1 MRLAGHTRLLS
12 PMAAVAQSVGTKFL
26 IIGIS
31 AANGVITARE
41 LLPAGRG
48 DLAAMILWPVFL
60 ASAMTL
66 GIPSALTFQLRSHL
80 ALLTSGLAMLVGAL
94 FMDHW
99 IAQYPPKAILFAQFF
114 LLGTPLT
121 SLLLVGRAGLES
133 GGDFLASNKLQVYA
147 PALTFAALLVL
158 LASHSL
164 TPYSA
169 GVAYVPVGIVPVV
182 WMLWDLWEKFQ
193 PNLKAFRSSVRLLL
207 SYGVRSYGIDLC
219 GTMALYVDQILVV
232 RILQPKMMGI
242 YVVALSLSRVLNA
255 FHTSVI
261 MVSQG
266 SESVLRDNPRND
278 EPRHE
283 DELAADRV
291 CGNSNRR
298 LGAPSAGTPI
308 WI

>member
-1 MRLAGHTRLLS
+1 MSGCTSIRFSPCHDGSSKKAKMRLAGHTRLLS

-66 GIPSALTFQLRSHL
+66 GIPSALTFQLRSHPEQRSQLMGAGLLL

-158 LASHSL
+158 LASHS
-164 TPYSA
+164 
-169 GVAYVPVGIVPVV
+169 
-182 WMLWDLWEKFQ
+182 
-193 PNLKAFRSSVRLLL
+193 
-207 SYGVRSYGIDLC
+207 
-219 GTMALYVDQILVV
+219 
-232 RILQPKMMGI
+232 
-242 YVVALSLSRVLNA
+242 
-255 FHTSVI
+255 
-261 MVSQG
+261 
-266 SESVLRDNPRND
+266 
-278 EPRHE
+278 
-283 DELAADRV
+283 
-291 CGNSNRR
+291 
-298 LGAPSAGTPI
+298 
-308 WI
+308 